1 MFLLFFIIWVAFN
14 GRLTAE
20 IAVFGI
26 VIAAVMYLFIC
37 KFMNYSFRKDI
48 WFFRNIVYI
57 LEYLIVLIL
66 EILKANLSVISL
78 VISSQYEPEPE
89 IVTFTTDLK
98 HDLLKVVLANTI
110 TLTPG
115 TITASLE
122 GNTYTVHCLDKEFA
136 KGIEDSVFVK
146 LLRNMEEAS

>member
-78 VISSQYEPEPE
+78 VISSKYEPEPE

>member
-1 MFLLFFIIWVAFN
+1 MFLLFFVIWVAFN
-14 GRLTAE
+14 GKLTAE

-48 WFFRNIVYI
+48 WFLRNMVYI
-57 LEYLIVLIL
+57 LEYLILLIL
-66 EILKANLSVISL
+66 EIFKANFSVISL
-78 VISSQYEPEPE
+78 ILSPKLEPEPE
-89 IVTFTTDLK
+89 IVTFTTGLK

-122 GNTYTVHCLDKEFA
+122 EDTFTVHCLDKEFA
-136 KGIEDSVFVK
+136 RGIDRKSVV
-146 LLRNMEEAS
+146 